1 MRYALIVAML
11 LGSTFLTQAE
21 TLDRN
26 NWVGQTAR
34 ANKTC
39 LAKFRQKFGEGK
51 DRNYADC
58 LTSQTNKKIDTCR
71 R

>member
-1 MRYALIVAML
+1 MRYALIIAML

-26 NWVGQTAR
+26 KWVGRTAR

-39 LAKFRQKFGEGK
+39 LAKFRQKFGSEN
-51 DRNYADC
+51 RQNF
-58 LTSQTNKKIDTCR
+58 
-71 R
+71 

>member
-1 MRYALIVAML
+1 MRYALIIAML

-26 NWVGQTAR
+26 KWVGQIAR

-39 LAKFRQKFGEGK
+39 LTKFRQKFGKE
-51 DRNYADC
+51 RTATT
-58 LTSQTNKKIDTCR
+58 LIV
-71 R
+71 